1 MFHIIPYFKQHKQNM
16 STAIII
22 AIIIIIL
29 VLHHFGMKRI
39 DKEEQIELNKPDS
52 AHFLRSHY
60 NVLIDKILEIPG
72 YKIVSEKGSSIRMEK
87 RDLENNQQITLSN
100 CMGWHGPE
108 ITIIYQHK
116 QDTKEWRFDNSHLVT
131 EITNEVINYIN
142 STQS

>member
-1 MFHIIPYFKQHKQNM
+1 M